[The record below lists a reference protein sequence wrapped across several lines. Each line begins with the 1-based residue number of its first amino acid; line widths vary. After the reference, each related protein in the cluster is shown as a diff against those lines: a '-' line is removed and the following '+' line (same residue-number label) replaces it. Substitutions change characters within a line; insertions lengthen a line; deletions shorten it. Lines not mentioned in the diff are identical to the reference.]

1 MKQIIESFLL
11 KTEIRIFTRKKKI
24 LIVPFILLFCLPLP
38 AQVQLNDDA
47 KISLLT
53 ASPWYGPIYAFFGH
67 TGIRVQD
74 DSTGVDVVFNYGY
87 FDSTQPHFIY
97 HFIRGKTDY
106 IVGGTTFEAF
116 LSEYGY
122 HGQQVIE
129 QELNLSPE
137 EKQRL
142 FDALIINALPENRGY
157 RYNYFYDNCAT
168 RPRDMVEK
176 YTDGII
182 QYLST
187 TSNQSYRDLVHECVD
202 GYPWTKFG
210 IDLLIGSSADSI
222 IDVRGKMFIP
232 DYLMSSFDGATI
244 QKGDT
249 LSIPLVKNKEIL
261 LSVDTEINKRSEGV
275 MFPPFLTAFV
285 LFLLTM
291 AISLVQIVKLNRTQ
305 FVRLY
310 DTILFSIAG
319 MAGIILLVL
328 MFFSEHPATNPNW
341 NFIWLN
347 PFALIAASFF
357 WMKSANKAVYFY
369 HFINFVLLT
378 LFLLL
383 WWLIPQQLPLATI
396 PFSMSLWF
404 RSGTNIY
411 MLRRKQL
418 KNKQYTTSR
427 HLKAGWGGL

>member
-142 FDALIINALPENRGY
+142 FDALVINALPENRGY

-261 LSVDTEINKRSEGV
+261 LSVDTEINKRGEGV
-275 MFPPFLTAFV
+275 IFPPFLTAFV

>member
-142 FDALIINALPENRGY
+142 FDALVINALPENRGY

-261 LSVDTEINKRSEGV
+261 LSVDTEINKRGEWV
-275 MFPPFLTAFV
+275 MFSPFLTAFV
-285 LFLLTM
+285 LFFLTM

>member
-261 LSVDTEINKRSEGV
+261 LSVDTEINKRGEGV